1 MSRLA
6 ERTPVRPA
14 PAPVWNDALPAVV
27 VGAGLVLAYTSV
39 YPLFGLHVT
48 IGSDAPVY
56 AWWARVGGALGMG
69 PLGTGIRPGSIGLV
83 ATLSRVTRAPAAG
96 VVAATIPAL
105 AAATGLA
112 AGAVS
117 ELALGADRL
126 RFFLVAVFV
135 GSYLTLLAD
144 GYLSTFAFLTAFVA
158 ALACMVS
165 SLIANEASADGAEP
179 RVRPANASLVCAGGL
194 ILAAG
199 LAHPL
204 LLGLAGAVVAGGI
217 VGILPI
223 AARAL
228 RRGTPFW
235 STGAARV
242 GAAGLAGAILL
253 PGGLALSGG
262 FAGTAVVTSRDAI
275 LRNAGRSSLLRSSYM
290 RKLTHD
296 FAWYRVLVVLGLAA
310 TPLLGLRDAGA
321 AWRTERAR
329 FVWGAAIAWVAAA
342 VAGVVVLLAG
352 ISVPGQRL
360 AATCLALPL
369 LAGVGLAAMWGRS
382 RAGAWR
388 VAAAAGAVLFLVL
401 AWSRWLGARPL
412 DSPAVL
418 TDARAAAVAL
428 AGTPPGT
435 PLVVVMDDRTSTP
448 TIGVIR
454 YLNDLRGG
462 VPPAAAGRMHVFL
475 GMPADLL
482 ASRPTITGQPEHDA
496 YSRSSWETIRRLSE
510 RPLVVAVRAFDPVS
524 FQHALNVPGAKR
536 IAPGVVVLPGSAPI
550 EAISSPSGVGSGPQS
565 PWLPVW
571 DSALLLVIASAAG
584 WPFTALVLDRN
595 AGRLRWALAP
605 AFGFAALMLASV
617 LVDGAGLR
625 LSGAGGWVALAVA
638 AVPAWVAL
646 IWSSARAQPSQ
657 VES

>member
-14 PAPVWNDALPAVV
+14 PAPVWNEAWPAVV
-27 VGAGLVLAYTSV
+27 VGAALVLAYTIV
-39 YPLFGLHVT
+39 YPLFGLHVA

-83 ATLSRVTRAPAAG
+83 ATLSRVTAMPAAG
-96 VVAATIPAL
+96 VVAAVIPAL

-126 RFFLVAVFV
+126 RFVLVAVFA

-144 GYLSTFAFLTAFVA
+144 GYLSTFAFLAAFVA
-158 ALACMVS
+158 ALACMAS
-165 SLIANEASADGAEP
+165 SLSATDASVDGSVGS
-179 RVRPANASLVCAGGL
+179 VRPGTVSVAYAGAL

-204 LLGLAGAVVAGGI
+204 MLGIAGVVVAGAI

-223 AARAL
+223 AIRAR
-228 RRGTPFW
+228 RSGTSFW

-242 GAAGLAGAILL
+242 GAAGLGGAILV

-262 FAGTAVVTSRDAI
+262 FGHSAVVTSRDAI
-275 LRNAGRSSLLRSSYM
+275 LRNGGRSALLRSSYM

-310 TPLLGLRDAGA
+310 TPLLARADGGS

-329 FVWGAAIAWVAAA
+329 FLWGGSIAWVAAA
-342 VAGVVVLLAG
+342 VLGVVLLVSGA
-352 ISVPGQRL
+352 SLPGQRL

-369 LAGVGLAAMWGRS
+369 LAGIGVAAMWRRPG
-382 RAGAWR
+382 AAWR
-388 VAAAAGAVLFLVL
+388 VVAAVGAVLFLLL
-401 AWSRWLGARPL
+401 AWSRWLGERPL
-412 DSPAVL
+412 DSPAVV

-428 AGTPPGT
+428 ARTPPGT
-435 PLVVVMDDRTSTP
+435 PFVVVMDDRNSTP

-454 YLNDLRGG
+454 YLNDLRGL
-462 VPPAAAGRMHVFL
+462 VPPAAAGRVHVFL
-475 GMPADLL
+475 GTPEDFL
-482 ASRPTITGQPEHDA
+482 ALRPTITGQPEHDA
-496 YSRSSWETIRRLSE
+496 YSRSSLKSIQRLTA
-510 RPLVVAVRAFDPVS
+510 RPLVVVVRAFDPAA
-524 FQHALNVPGAKR
+524 FDRALSVPGAKR
-536 IAPGVVVLPGSAPI
+536 LAPGVVALPGSAP
-550 EAISSPSGVGSGPQS
+550 VGAASATSDIGAGPRS

-571 DSALLLVIASAAG
+571 GSVLLLAIAAVVG
-584 WPFTALVLDRN
+584 WPFTGLVPGGR

-605 AFGFAALMLASV
+605 AFGFGALMLASV
-617 LVDGAGLR
+617 LVDGVGLH
-625 LSGAGGWVALAVA
+625 LSAAGGWVALAVA

-646 IWSSARAQPSQ
+646 VWRSRRAPGAAAP
-657 VES
+657 

>member
-1 MSRLA
+1 MI
-6 ERTPVRPA
+6 
-14 PAPVWNDALPAVV
+14 
-27 VGAGLVLAYTSV
+27 V

-69 PLGTGIRPGSIGLV
+69 PLGTGTRPGSVGLV
-83 ATLSRVTRAPAAG
+83 ATLSRVTTAPAAG
-96 VVAATIPAL
+96 VVAAAIPAL

-117 ELALGADRL
+117 ELALGADRP
-126 RFFLVAVFV
+126 RFLLVAVFA

-158 ALACMVS
+158 ALACMAS
-165 SLIANEASADGAEP
+165 SLTTTDASADGAAP
-179 RVRPANASLVCAGGL
+179 DARRANAPVVCAAAL

-217 VGILPI
+217 VALLPI

-228 RRGTPFW
+228 RRGAPLR

-242 GAAGLAGAILL
+242 GAGGLAGAILV

-262 FAGTAVVTSRDAI
+262 FAGSAVVTSRDAI
-275 LRNAGRSSLLRSSYM
+275 LRNAGRSSLLRSSYT

-310 TPLLGLRDAGA
+310 TPLLGRKEAGA

-329 FVWGAAIAWVAAA
+329 FLWGAAIAWVAAA
-342 VAGVVVLLAG
+342 GAGVAVLLAG
-352 ISVPGQRL
+352 TSVPGQRL

-369 LAGVGLAAMWGRS
+369 LAGVGLAAMWRRP

-448 TIGVIR
+448 TIGLIR
-454 YLNDLRGG
+454 YMNDLRGA
-462 VPPAAAGRMHVFL
+462 VPPAAAGRVHVFL
-475 GMPADLL
+475 GTPEDFL

-496 YSRSSWETIRRLSE
+496 YSRSSLETIRNLSS

-524 FQHALNVPGAKR
+524 FQRALSVPDAKR

-550 EAISSPSGVGSGPQS
+550 AATSSASGVGSGPQS

-571 DSALLLVIASAAG
+571 ASALLLAIASVAG

-638 AVPAWVAL
+638 AVPAWAVL
-646 IWSSARAQPSQ
+646 LWSSARAPRSR
-657 VES
+657 VE